1 MRYYKQNCALHCTVR
16 EKMIQNFEAIFCKAN
31 WNIAS
36 NRSAATIAFARKDS
50 QWKLA
55 AFASAAQARVLN
67 RRILMP
73 LLGAHEY
80 PNRSRRKRFF
90 E

>member
-50 QWKLA
+50 HRKLVD
-55 AFASAAQARVLN
+55 SQALPWR
-67 RRILMP
+67 
-73 LLGAHEY
+73 E
-80 PNRSRRKRFF
+80 F
-90 E
+90 